1 MNYWPTNHN
10 KKPYK
15 KNLSIEYKIPIC
27 RSENN
32 ENEQKS
38 KNSNTNKES
47 LYLFNGI
54 VKVTKKSLK
63 EKKNSEILNTNNDI
77 INFTNCLYNNEEHLD
92 DDKSLIIKN
101 PENNNIIRNYNII
114 TPSSTLKTKKNI
126 LDKSKSSLELSV
138 LSKDISKE
146 NNIKKSL
153 FNKRSKKLSLNYNNI
168 IKGRSKRKSVE
179 GDMTHKNR
187 NSRNFNFFFKLKEK
201 DKIPSK
207 TPYLDKIWNT
217 ANKLNFKHKTNIH
230 TKQNPGVSLVKRKT
244 QEFNM
249 NRITKIN
256 IKSEK
261 EKEKEDES
269 PKKSK
274 DKSEKDKS
282 KDSID
287 KKQEEKIEENE
298 TKVIDKKDKNIFS
311 EEKIKK
317 TNMNI
322 IFNILNKPF
331 FCCLK

>member
-27 RSENN
+27 HSENN

-101 PENNNIIRNYNII
+101 PENNNIIRNYNNI

-146 NNIKKSL
+146 NNIKKVYL
-153 FNKRSKKLSLNYNNI
+153 INVLKNYLLI
-168 IKGRSKRKSVE
+168 I
-179 GDMTHKNR
+179 
-187 NSRNFNFFFKLKEK
+187 
-201 DKIPSK
+201 
-207 TPYLDKIWNT
+207 
-217 ANKLNFKHKTNIH
+217 
-230 TKQNPGVSLVKRKT
+230 
-244 QEFNM
+244 
-249 NRITKIN
+249 
-256 IKSEK
+256 
-261 EKEKEDES
+261 
-269 PKKSK
+269 
-274 DKSEKDKS
+274 
-282 KDSID
+282 
-287 KKQEEKIEENE
+287 
-298 TKVIDKKDKNIFS
+298 
-311 EEKIKK
+311 
-317 TNMNI
+317 I
-322 IFNILNKPF
+322 IL
-331 FCCLK
+331 

>member
-153 FNKRSKKLSLNYNNI
+153 FNKRSKKWSLNYNNI

-261 EKEKEDES
+261 EKDDES
-269 PKKSK
+269 PKNQRINQKRIK
-274 DKSEKDKS
+274 VRILLIKN
-282 KDSID
+282 
-287 KKQEEKIEENE
+287 KK
-298 TKVIDKKDKNIFS
+298 KKWRK
-311 EEKIKK
+311 
-317 TNMNI
+317 MR
-322 IFNILNKPF
+322 
-331 FCCLK
+331 LK

>member
-47 LYLFNGI
+47 LYLFNGL

-207 TPYLDKIWNT
+207 TPYLDKIWNFSNNSNLNPK
-217 ANKLNFKHKTNIH
+217 ANTKSKENTKNPLQKQNSQEIKEIKLSNTNI
-230 TKQNPGVSLVKRKT
+230 KNEGDKKKELIQKRK
-244 QEFNM
+244 
-249 NRITKIN
+249 
-256 IKSEK
+256 
-261 EKEKEDES
+261 
-269 PKKSK
+269 
-274 DKSEKDKS
+274 
-282 KDSID
+282 D
-287 KKQEEKIEENE
+287 KKGNVEKKQGEKIEGYEN
-298 TKVIDKKDKNIFS
+298 IRDKNIFS
-311 EEKIKK
+311 EKK
-317 TNMNI
+317 ERKMNI